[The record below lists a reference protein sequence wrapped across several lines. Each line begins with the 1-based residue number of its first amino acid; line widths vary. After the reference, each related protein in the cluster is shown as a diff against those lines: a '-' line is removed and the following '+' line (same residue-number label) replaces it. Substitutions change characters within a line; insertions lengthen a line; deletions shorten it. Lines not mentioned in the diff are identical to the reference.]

1 MLVSFLT
8 KINAHLKSHEVIC
21 LSYLW
26 FYLEALP
33 CLQMT
38 LCTKCKEMI
47 KHLKYC
53 KHLAHGLAREQVK
66 YCPFRLVSSM
76 SLIFSRCLGVVRLLA
91 QHKMIWFTG
100 DHREGKQTLICLGT
114 TRGYQWHQLGKDR

>member
-1 MLVSFLT
+1 MLLSFLT
-8 KINAHLKSHEVIC
+8 KINAHLKSHEVVS

-26 FYLEALP
+26 FYLEALS

-53 KHLAHGLAREQVK
+53 KHLAHSLAREQVK

-76 SLIFSRCLGVVRLLA
+76 SLIFSRCLGVVILLA

-100 DHREGKQTLICLGT
+100 DHWEGKQTLICLGT
-114 TRGYQWHQLGKDR
+114 TRGYQWHQSGKDR